1 MIYILFALKEDIM
14 IFEKVSDGLYIFN
27 NKTIKIYFLSE
38 INSTWQTPGSVISE
52 WYINDKH
59 VGRIFIGSKKEKYK
73 ITLECDSKYSNTI
86 EMLIKWLKNIEPD
99 VYYSY
104 ANFSVNICSSLNN
117 NSSYC
122 E

>member
-104 ANFSVNICSSLNN
+104 ANFSVNICSSLNS

>member
-14 IFEKVSDGLYIFN
+14 IFEKVSEGLYIFN